1 MRKEPKALYRNTK
14 GAKKM
19 TILHKTR
26 SLENA
31 ERIKDSYS
39 KYRNLAIAEL
49 NGTYLVIE
57 LSEKKNDTYRRLYN

>member
-1 MRKEPKALYRNTK
+1 
-14 GAKKM
+14 M

-39 KYRNLAIAEL
+39 KYRNLAIAES

-57 LSEKKNDTYRRLYN
+57 LSGKKNDSYRRLYN